1 VKSSISVVIPFYH
14 AEEFFEETYNSIK
27 SQTLPATEII
37 VVIDGCG
44 EKAVNFLA
52 SYNDIKVINLEK
64 NGGPAIAR
72 NIGVKEATGD
82 WIAFMDADDKW
93 EPEKL
98 EKQMLFLDNN
108 PEFSSCHTGIK
119 TFIGKD
125 VIAQFNNK
133 PKKLM
138 TTDLLTSSHV
148 VPTSWVISKS
158 AFEKVNGFDTEM
170 QCSEDHDLTLRL
182 VLANENIGFLS
193 EPLSY
198 LRREGH
204 GNISSNGRKIFIGH
218 KQLLAKHKN
227 TFNQYPKLKH
237 QFMYKTC
244 MTAGGKTTGLEKKCY
259 YLLGKIIKT
268 LFSVKD

>member
-1 VKSSISVVIPFYH
+1 MRSSISIVIPFYH

-27 SQTLPATEII
+27 SQTLPAKEII

-64 NGGPAIAR
+64 NGGPARAR
-72 NIGVKEATGD
+72 NIGVKEASGD

-98 EKQMLFLDNN
+98 EKQMFFLDNH

-119 TFIGKD
+119 TFIGQE
-125 VIAQFNNK
+125 VISTFNNK
-133 PKKLM
+133 PLQLSIE
-138 TTDLLTSSHV
+138 DLLISSHV
-148 VPTSWVISKS
+148 VPTSWIIKKS
-158 AFEKVNGFDTEM
+158 AFENVGGFDTEI
-170 QCSEDHDLTLRL
+170 QCSEDHDITIRL
-182 VLANENIGFLS
+182 VEANEHIGFLS
-193 EPLSY
+193 KPLAF

-218 KQLLAKHKN
+218 RQLLKKHQSLY
-227 TFNQYPKLKH
+227 NQHPQLKH

-244 MTAGGKTTGLEKKCY
+244 MTAGGKTKGVEQKCY
-259 YLLGKIIKT
+259 YLLGKIIKI
-268 LFSVKD
+268 LFNVKD